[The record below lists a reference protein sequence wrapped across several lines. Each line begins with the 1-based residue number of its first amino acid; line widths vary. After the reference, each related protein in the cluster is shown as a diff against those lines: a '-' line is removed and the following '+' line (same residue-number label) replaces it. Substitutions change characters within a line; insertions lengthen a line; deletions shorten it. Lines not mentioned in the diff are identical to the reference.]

1 MNILARIVCLATTD
15 RGFYQAL
22 RQDMDAALATTG
34 FCLTEEERAVL
45 QEWLNL
51 PLNSEQASLSMA
63 EPESIWIYPSNLAA
77 AVLQGDCEVN

>member
-1 MNILARIVCLATTD
+1 MNGLARIVYLATID

-22 RQDMDAALATTG
+22 QQDVDAALATTG
-34 FCLTEEERAVL
+34 FCLTEEERTVL

-51 PLNSEQASLSMA
+51 PLNSEQASLSVA
-63 EPESIWIYPSNLAA
+63 EPESIWLYPSNLAA